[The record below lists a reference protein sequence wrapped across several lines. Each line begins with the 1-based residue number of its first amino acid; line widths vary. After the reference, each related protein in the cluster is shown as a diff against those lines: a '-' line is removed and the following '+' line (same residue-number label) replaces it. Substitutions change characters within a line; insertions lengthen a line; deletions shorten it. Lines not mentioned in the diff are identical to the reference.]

1 VSSSRVFLTELCT
14 QFIGQL
20 SKEDAN
26 FVHRAQ
32 ANKGKTFLKMLGKN
46 LPFSSFRSRN
56 VLLGFVIAG
65 QCSYGG
71 ARSSTQPTLSGGLD
85 GLEDH
90 PHPHL
95 LDLVSGNSL
104 TNKKKQSNS
113 LHKCSYIHYST
124 VHRLLHMI
132 RKMLC
137 LVLK

>member
-1 VSSSRVFLTELCT
+1 MSSSRVFLTELCT

-26 FVHRAQ
+26 FVQRAQ

-56 VLLGFVIAG
+56 GLLSSVIAG
-65 QCSYGG
+65 QCASGG
-71 ARSSTQPTLSGGLD
+71 GRSSTQPTLSGGLD

-104 TNKKKQSNS
+104 TNQKKLSNAP
-113 LHKCSYIHYST
+113 HICSYIHYIQYKGYYVS
-124 VHRLLHMI
+124 
-132 RKMLC
+132 
-137 LVLK
+137 